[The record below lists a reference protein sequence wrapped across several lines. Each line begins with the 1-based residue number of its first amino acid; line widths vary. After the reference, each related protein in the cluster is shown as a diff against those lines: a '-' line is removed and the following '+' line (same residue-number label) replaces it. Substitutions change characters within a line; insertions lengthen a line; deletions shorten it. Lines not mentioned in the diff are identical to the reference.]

1 MTRLEIQTAQRRVKT
16 MRDREYG
23 QAMELRVLNI
33 NSEDEENKKSYMVEG
48 YASTFE
54 PYFMFREDGIDYYE
68 QIDPKAF
75 DDADMSDVVFRVD
88 HVGSVYA
95 RTSAGTVNVWVDEH
109 GLGQKT
115 DLSKTQKARELFDD
129 IEAGNYP
136 KMSFAF
142 TVAEGGDRFDR
153 ATHTRIINRIAKVY
167 DVSPV
172 SFPANPTT
180 ELSVSTRDYF
190 NGVIEAEKAER
201 LEREKFE
208 FHKRKLSILE
218 R

>member
-1 MTRLEIQTAQRRVKT
+1 MASRE
-16 MRDREYG
+16 REYRS
-23 QAMELRVLNI
+23 MELRI
-33 NSEDEENKKSYMVEG
+33 AEREDGAEPSFFVEG

-54 PYFMFREDGIDYYE
+54 PYVLMTVDDIDYSE
-68 QIDPKAF
+68 RIEPHAF

-88 HVGSVYA
+88 HQGPVYA
-95 RTSAGTVNVWVDEH
+95 RTSAGTVEVWTDEH
-109 GLGQKT
+109 GLAQRTNLG
-115 DLSKTQKARELFDD
+115 KTQRARDLYAD

-142 TVAEGGDRFDR
+142 SVAEDHYDK
-153 ATHTRIINRIAKVY
+153 ATHTRIIDRVAKVF

-172 SFPANPTT
+172 VFPANPTT

-201 LEREKFE
+201 LEREERERQKQ
-208 FHKRKLSILE
+208 RIRILTE
-218 R
+218 V

>member
-1 MTRLEIQTAQRRVKT
+1 MKS
-16 MRDREYG
+16 DREYRS
-23 QAMELRVLNI
+23 MELRI
-33 NSEDEENKKSYMVEG
+33 NKEEESPSYEVKG

-54 PYFMFREDGIDYYE
+54 PYLMFTDEDGTEYFE

-75 DDADMSDVVFRVD
+75 DDADLTDVVFRID
-88 HVGSVYA
+88 HEGAVYA
-95 RTSAGTVNVWVDEH
+95 RTSAGTVELWTDEH
-109 GLGQKT
+109 GLGNRV
-115 DLSKTQKARELFDD
+115 DLSKTQKARDLYED
-129 IEAGNYP
+129 IKVGNYP

-142 TVAEGGDRFDR
+142 TVEKDHFDR
-153 ATHTRIINRIAKVY
+153 STHTRVVDKIAKVF

-201 LEREKFE
+201 LERERRE
-208 FHKRKLSILE
+208 IQKRRIRIMAE
-218 R
+218 M

>member
-1 MTRLEIQTAQRRVKT
+1 MKKQ
-16 MRDREYG
+16 DREYRS
-23 QAMELRVLNI
+23 MELRLLQPN
-33 NSEDEENKKSYMVEG
+33 DPEEKSFMVEG

-54 PYFMFREDGIDYYE
+54 PYKLMTIDDIDYYE
-68 QIDPKAF
+68 RIEPTAF
-75 DDADMSDVVFRVD
+75 DDADLSDVVFRID
-88 HVGSVYA
+88 HEGRVYA
-95 RTSAGTVNVWVDEH
+95 RTSAGTVQLWHDDH
-109 GLGQKT
+109 GLGQRT
-115 DLSKTQKARELFDD
+115 DLSKTQAAREVFAD

-142 TVAEGGDRFDR
+142 TVAEDHFDK
-153 ATHTRIINRIAKVY
+153 ATHTRVIDRIAKVF

-201 LEREKFE
+201 LEREKRE
-208 FHKRKLSILE
+208 KQKQKIRILME
-218 R
+218 V

>member
-1 MTRLEIQTAQRRVKT
+1 MKN
-16 MRDREYG
+16 DREYRS
-23 QAMELRVLNI
+23 MELRI
-33 NSEDEENKKSYMVEG
+33 ESESENPTYEVKG

-54 PYFMFREDGIDYYE
+54 PYHMFTDEEGNDYFE

-75 DDADMSDVVFRVD
+75 DDADMSDVVFRID
-88 HVGSVYA
+88 HEGSVYA
-95 RTSAGTVNVWVDEH
+95 RTSAKTLEVWTDEH
-109 GLGQKT
+109 GLANRA
-115 DLSKTQKARELFDD
+115 DLSKTQKARDLFED
-129 IEAGNYP
+129 IKAGNYP

-142 TVAEGGDRFDR
+142 TVAEDHYDR
-153 ATHTRIINRIAKVY
+153 ATHTRIIDRIAKIF

-201 LEREKFE
+201 LEREKRE
-208 FHKRKLSILE
+208 IQKQRIRILSE
-218 R
+218 V